1 MQLNEIELRALGVLI
16 EKALT
21 QPGSY
26 PLTLNAIQ
34 LGANQKQNRDPVVDY
49 SESDISRA
57 VHSLQLRNLIKQ
69 APPSPG
75 ARANRFAH
83 NVVEVLHWDR
93 REQAIMAELIM
104 RGRQTAGELRTHA
117 SRMTPFP
124 DIEGVTATLRGL
136 SQGEHRF
143 VEELAREPGRSANR
157 FRHLMSAGGA
167 VTADAAAPR
176 EVNAPASKIPPS
188 HSHADDFAALE
199 ARVSRLELRL
209 EQLLQGSGQG
219 PADDPPAGPDSP
231 TSSETPTDSDRRVDL

>member
-1 MQLNEIELRALGVLI
+1 MQLNDIELRVLGVLL

-57 VHSLQLRNLIKQ
+57 VHSLQLRKLVKQ
-69 APPSPG
+69 AAPAPG

-83 NVVEVLHWDR
+83 NIVEVLHWDR
-93 REQAIMAELIM
+93 REQAVMAELIM

-117 SRMTPFP
+117 GRMTPFP

-136 SQGEHRF
+136 AQGEHRY

-157 FRHLMSAGGA
+157 FRHLLSGGDA
-167 VTADAAAPR
+167 VSESVEKFTQPSGVATL
-176 EVNAPASKIPPS
+176 NLPAEE
-188 HSHADDFAALE
+188 FAALE
-199 ARVSRLELRL
+199 ERVARLELRV
-209 EQLLQGSGQG
+209 EQLLLGSKQV
-219 PADDPPAGPDSP
+219 PLDHPPAESDPSASGATVLDA
-231 TSSETPTDSDRRVDL
+231 DRRVDL